1 MSIEWW
7 DFVQVFVVA
16 MIGAAVLVVLFALA
30 LRLRAASGRIPV
42 VAPAE
47 FTDAIAVL
55 TEKQQ
60 RREEKA
66 AAKAAKKSP
75 LSEAQKR
82 AALIGSYVCF
92 VLCGVAVAAA
102 IALIVLG
109 PGH

>member
-1 MSIEWW
+1 MDIEWSN
-7 DFVQVFVVA
+7 FLLVFVVA
-16 MIGAAVLVVLFALA
+16 LIGASVLVSLFALA

-75 LSEAQKR
+75 LTEAQKR
-82 AALIGSYVCF
+82 AALIGSYACF
-92 VLCGVAVAAA
+92 ALCAAA
-102 IALIVLG
+102 VVCAILLIVFG
-109 PGH
+109 EGH